1 MPIRMLS
8 DKVSS
13 MIAAGEVVERPASV
27 VKELVENALD
37 AGSSEIS
44 VEIRGGGVEQIR
56 VADNGI
62 GIPHDEVE
70 LAFQRFATSKLSDA
84 SDLDAIPTL
93 GFRGEALPS
102 IASVARVSVVT
113 RHIDDEAG
121 TRLEVDE
128 GRISE
133 KQRQGASPGTVMTV
147 SRLFRNVPARR
158 KFLRT
163 AATETSHIQNMV
175 TRYALAYPEVRFALN
190 TGRSSLLTP
199 GSGSLQEAIAAV
211 YSLNVAEG
219 MLDIAHPDADGYRP
233 EVVGMV
239 GKPEFSRANRGYMSF
254 FVNRRWVQSRMLGYA
269 LEQAYHGFLKERR
282 YPMAVVNIS
291 LDYGEVDVNVHP
303 SKTEVRFRNGDRV
316 FSAIQQAVRQTLT
329 AHSPVPEIRRAE
341 ATSPAYP
348 YPSAP
353 RQPSRHFWPI
363 EPFNPSPVA
372 APDRNGEH
380 ATDLQDSAPIPGIGD
395 ANGFTPKQTLP
406 MLRVLGQVQATYIAA
421 EGPDGMYLI
430 DQHAAHERVMFE
442 RIKADAAASAP
453 QSQSLMEPLTVELNA
468 RQQELAQANANVF
481 ASLGLL
487 VEPFGG
493 DVYIMRA
500 VPSILTDADPAK
512 AFIDMLD
519 EMAQGGDVESWDD
532 RAAYSLACHAAIRAG
547 QGHDAR
553 RDDGADPAAGAVQS
567 AAYLPARTADDNS
580 PERQSVGAGV
590 REAIG
595 TNRMYRI
602 ERIYHEVRETV
613 GTNRIYRIERIYHE
627 VRDFSWGSDFA
638 GGVAGASDRGQRGA
652 GAGGARRGLRLDMHG
667 ATLLVRA
674 IRAAGDAAVSGAH
687 GSRRGR
693 YAGCGRRDSGAAA
706 QSGRYCGERRH
717 DGRHL
722 RRTLHIRRGHRLSR
736 RRVRR
741 LRHQVE

>member
-37 AGSSEIS
+37 AGASEIS

-56 VADNGI
+56 VADNGC

-70 LAFQRFATSKLSDA
+70 IAFQRFATSKLSDA

-102 IASVARVSVVT
+102 IASVAHVSVVT
-113 RHIDDEAG
+113 RHIDEESG
-121 TRLEVDE
+121 TRLDIDE
-128 GRISE
+128 GRITDNT
-133 KQRQGASPGTVMTV
+133 RQGASPGTVMTV
-147 SRLFRNVPARR
+147 RQLFRNVPARR

-219 MLDIAHPDADGYRP
+219 MLDIAPIDSGEYRP
-233 EVVGMV
+233 EVGGMV
-239 GKPEFSRANRGYMSF
+239 GEPAFSRANRGYMSF

-316 FSAIQQAVRQTLT
+316 FSATQQAVRQTLT

-341 ATSPAYP
+341 ATSPSYP
-348 YPSAP
+348 YPPAP

-363 EPFNPSPVA
+363 EPFNPADAVSTA
-372 APDRNGEH
+372 SNGELSRDVQV
-380 ATDLQDSAPIPGIGD
+380 AVPAYENGEAPLTHK
-395 ANGFTPKQTLP
+395 AALP
-406 MLRVLGQVQATYIAA
+406 MLRVLGQVQSTYIAA

-442 RIKADAAASAP
+442 RIKADAAVNEP
-453 QSQSLMEPLTVELNA
+453 QSQSLMEPLTIELNP
-468 RQQELAQANANVF
+468 RQQELAQANLHVF
-481 ASLGLL
+481 ANLGLL
-487 VEPFGG
+487 IEPFGG

-519 EMAQGGDVESWDD
+519 EMAQGGDVESWSD

-547 QGHDAR
+547 KVLSMDEM
-553 RDDGADPAAGAVQS
+553 S
-567 AAYLPARTADDNS
+567 ALTRQLEQCQQPHTCPHGRPTIIHLS
-580 PERQSVGAGV
+580 GSQLER
-590 REAIG
+590 E
-595 TNRMYRI
+595 
-602 ERIYHEVRETV
+602 
-613 GTNRIYRIERIYHE
+613 
-627 VRDFSWGSDFA
+627 F
-638 GGVAGASDRGQRGA
+638 
-652 GAGGARRGLRLDMHG
+652 
-667 ATLLVRA
+667 
-674 IRAAGDAAVSGAH
+674 
-687 GSRRGR
+687 
-693 YAGCGRRDSGAAA
+693 GRR
-706 QSGRYCGERRH
+706 
-717 DGRHL
+717 
-722 RRTLHIRRGHRLSR
+722 
-736 RRVRR
+736 
-741 LRHQVE
+741 

>member
-37 AGSSEIS
+37 AGASEIS
-44 VEIRGGGVEQIR
+44 VEIRGGGVERIR

-70 LAFQRFATSKLSDA
+70 IAFQRFATSKLSDA

-102 IASVARVSVVT
+102 IASVARLSVVT
-113 RHIDDEAG
+113 RHIDEESG
-121 TRLEVDE
+121 TRLDLDE
-128 GRISE
+128 GVVAD
-133 KQRQGASPGTVMTV
+133 KKRQGVSPGTVITV
-147 SRLFRNVPARR
+147 RQLFRNVPARR

-219 MLDIAHPDADGYRP
+219 MLDIAQMDADGYRP
-233 EVVGMV
+233 EVGGMV
-239 GKPEFSRANRGYMSF
+239 GEPAFSRANRGYMSF

-329 AHSPVPEIRRAE
+329 THSPVPEIRRAE

-363 EPFNPSPVA
+363 EPFTPSSDASAVVG
-372 APDRNGEH
+372 NGELSPQLDGQ
-380 ATDLQDSAPIPGIGD
+380 TLMPEGESAGYTHRQ
-395 ANGFTPKQTLP
+395 ALP
-406 MLRVLGQVQATYIAA
+406 MLRVLGQVQSTYIAA

-442 RIKADAAASAP
+442 RIKADAAVNEP
-453 QSQSLMEPLTVELNA
+453 QSQSLMEPLTIELNP
-468 RQQELAQANANVF
+468 RQQELAQANLHVF
-481 ASLGLL
+481 ANLGLL
-487 VEPFGG
+487 IEPFGG

-519 EMAQGGDVESWDD
+519 EMAQGGDVESWSD

-547 QGHDAR
+547 KVLSMDEM
-553 RDDGADPAAGAVQS
+553 S
-567 AAYLPARTADDNS
+567 ALTRQLEQCQQPHTCPHGRPTIIHLS
-580 PERQSVGAGV
+580 GSQLER
-590 REAIG
+590 E
-595 TNRMYRI
+595 
-602 ERIYHEVRETV
+602 
-613 GTNRIYRIERIYHE
+613 
-627 VRDFSWGSDFA
+627 F
-638 GGVAGASDRGQRGA
+638 
-652 GAGGARRGLRLDMHG
+652 
-667 ATLLVRA
+667 
-674 IRAAGDAAVSGAH
+674 
-687 GSRRGR
+687 
-693 YAGCGRRDSGAAA
+693 GRR
-706 QSGRYCGERRH
+706 
-717 DGRHL
+717 
-722 RRTLHIRRGHRLSR
+722 
-736 RRVRR
+736 
-741 LRHQVE
+741 